1 MQARDVKTRWIML
14 AMLFV
19 SRAALGL
26 EFQSVGS
33 VGDALSEEFGFS
45 HARVGSL
52 IGMFMLPG
60 MLVALP
66 SGYAGRYMSD
76 RSLVGIGLLAL
87 AAGGFVTSQANGFA
101 WLAAGRIACG
111 VGFVLSSLYFTKMTV
126 DWFAGRE
133 LATAMAVL
141 VVSWPFGIAA
151 GQIGYPWLAEA
162 YGWRATFYVP
172 AGYCLAA
179 AALVIVSYRPPARHP
194 SESVSVPPG
203 LPWREL
209 TLTLIASLVWAL
221 FNAAYVV
228 YLSFAPQVLVENGY
242 AAAGAAAVVS
252 LSSWTMIFS
261 GPLWGHVADRTG
273 RRDLVLYAGLLVGI
287 GSLLLLPH
295 ASLAVPLSLA
305 FGFMGVAPAGIVMA
319 LTGESMSPQRRA
331 FGMGI
336 FLTGYYVLVAPAP
349 AIAGWLYDRSG
360 DAFRA
365 VLFAAA
371 LFAAA
376 MLANFAFRVAQK
388 ALRLRPA
395 GVRPS
400 P

>member
-1 MQARDVKTRWIML
+1 ML
-14 AMLFV
+14 GMLFLC
-19 SRAALGL
+19 RTALGL
-26 EFQSVGS
+26 EFETVGS
-33 VGDALSEEFGFS
+33 AADSLGSEFHFS
-45 HARVGSL
+45 HAQIGTL

-66 SGYAGRYMSD
+66 SGYAGRYVSD
-76 RSLVGIGLLAL
+76 RVLVGIGLLAL
-87 AAGGFVTSQANGFA
+87 ALGGFVASQANGFD

-111 VGFVLSSLYFTKMTV
+111 VGFVLSSLYFSKMTV
-126 DWFAGRE
+126 DWFAGKE

-172 AGYCLAA
+172 AGYCVAA
-179 AALVIVSYRPPARHP
+179 AALVFLSYRPPARHS
-194 SESVSVPPG
+194 SEPDSVPLG

-209 TLTLIASLVWAL
+209 ALTLIASLVWAL
-221 FNAAYVV
+221 FNAAYIV

-242 AAAGAAAVVS
+242 AAAGAAAVIS
-252 LSSWTMIFS
+252 LSSWTMIIS

-273 RRDLVLYAGLLVGI
+273 RRDLVLYVGLTVGV
-287 GSLLLLPH
+287 GSLLSLSH

-305 FGFMGVAPAGIVMA
+305 FGFMGVAPAGIIMA

-349 AIAGWLYDRSG
+349 AFAGWLFDRSG
-360 DAFRA
+360 DASRA
-365 VLFAAA
+365 TLFAAA

-376 MLANFAFRVAQK
+376 ALANFAFRLTQK
-388 ALRLRPA
+388 AVRVRLA
-395 GVRPS
+395 DDRPS